1 MNYDSETLIDVKYI
15 GPRQT
20 WIEKRYRSGLTFTNG
35 QTRAIPESL
44 ANKLLRHADLFVRP
58 QGAGQENAQAHNQ
71 DHDDT
76 REILAKAKQKLDR
89 EKDEEN
95 RLQDLRD
102 RIMTMDKDALA
113 DFAYIKYR
121 QKIDKRRSTE
131 ALREQVI
138 AFVDQFGAV

>member
-1 MNYDSETLIDVKYI
+1 MIDFDDNETLVTVKYI
-15 GPRQT
+15 GPRET
-20 WIEKRYRSGLTFTNG
+20 WIEKRYRSGLTFTKG
-35 QTRAIPESL
+35 QTRAVPESL
-44 ANKLLRHADLFVRP
+44 AAKLLRHADLFERCADQAATEKP
-58 QGAGQENAQAHNQ
+58 EQGQ
-71 DHDDT
+71 DDT
-76 REILAKAKQKLDR
+76 AKILAKAKKKLDR

-121 QKIDKRRSTE
+121 QKIDKRRSPE